1 MRIQRLLSIRPA
13 LVALSLA
20 LAACGACSGGS
31 PSKPTPSPPA
41 PGAISTTTVATAIS
55 GGGGVPAI
63 QSESGLSTVEIVDK
77 LAPSIVRVQTEGATL
92 DIFGRIAPG
101 GGVGTGVIIDTAG
114 HIVTNNHVVTIGNG
128 NLPADRIT
136 VTLADQRTAS
146 ATIVGRDQAIDLA
159 VLKIDAGNLS
169 PAVFGNA
176 DELRV
181 GQDVVAIGFALD
193 LQGGPTVTRGVLSA
207 KGRTIDE
214 QPYTINDAIQ
224 TDAGIN
230 PGNSGGPLVN
240 ARGEVIGI
248 NTAIVQG
255 AQNIGFS
262 ISVGL
267 VKPSVQDLIDN
278 GKIDRAYL
286 GVGTVD
292 VTASI
297 AKNFQL
303 PVDKGIAVTVV
314 GRGTPAEAAGLR
326 QNDVIVK
333 IDGQEVTNN
342 GSLLAVLAKRRA
354 GDTVPVEFYR
364 GTELKSVDVKL
375 DSRPGG

>member
-1 MRIQRLLSIRPA
+1 MIIRPA
-13 LVALSLA
+13 AVIAVAAIAVSSV
-20 LAACGACSGGS
+20 ACSSGS
-31 PSKPTPSPPA
+31 PTKSP
-41 PGAISTTTVATAIS
+41 TVAAGETPAVGATS
-55 GGGGVPAI
+55 AAPAI
-63 QSESGLSTVEIVDK
+63 RRDGGLSTVQIVEK

-92 DIFGRIAPG
+92 DIFGRITPG

-114 HIVTNNHVVTIGNG
+114 HIVTNNHVVTVGGGNR
-128 NLPADRIT
+128 PADRIT

-159 VLKIDAGNLS
+159 VLKIDATNLV
-169 PAVFGNA
+169 PAVFGDA
-176 DELRV
+176 ESLEV

-193 LQGGPTVTRGVLSA
+193 LKGGPTVTRGVLSA

-240 ARGEVIGI
+240 ANGEVIGI
-248 NTAIVQG
+248 NTAIIQG
-255 AQNIGFS
+255 AQSIGFS
-262 ISVGL
+262 ISVAL
-267 VKPSVQDLIDN
+267 VTPAVRDLIDR

-297 AKNFQL
+297 ARSFNL
-303 PVDKGIAVTVV
+303 PVDKGIAVTAV

-326 QNDVIVK
+326 QNDVIIK
-333 IDGQEVTNN
+333 IDGQEVANN
-342 GSLLAVLAKRRA
+342 GSLLAILAKRQA

-364 GTELKSVDVKL
+364 GSDLKKIDVRL
-375 DSRPGG
+375 DSRPGE

>member
-1 MRIQRLLSIRPA
+1 MSIRLA
-13 LVALSLA
+13 VITLFLLVASLA
-20 LAACGACSGGS
+20 AACSSGRS
-31 PSKPTPSPPA
+31 SDTT
-41 PGAISTTTVATAIS
+41 STAATASTAAPDSTATASSAAFAGAVSPIRPE
-55 GGGGVPAI
+55 G
-63 QSESGLSTVEIVDK
+63 GLSTVEIVEK

-92 DIFGRIAPG
+92 DIFGRTTPG
-101 GGVGTGVIIDTAG
+101 GGVGTGLIIDTDG
-114 HIVTNNHVVTIGNG
+114 HIVTNNHVVTVGSGNR
-128 NLPADRIT
+128 PADRIT

-146 ATIVGRDQAIDLA
+146 ATIVGRDQATDLA
-159 VLKIDAGNLS
+159 VLKIDADHLT
-169 PAVFGNA
+169 PAPFA
-176 DELRV
+176 APDTLHV

-193 LQGGPTVTRGVLSA
+193 LKGGPTVTRGVLSA

-214 QPYTINDAIQ
+214 QPYTINDALQ

-248 NTAIVQG
+248 NTAIIQG
-255 AQNIGFS
+255 AQSIGFS
-262 ISVGL
+262 ISVA
-267 VKPSVQDLIDN
+267 VVQPTVRDLIDR

-292 VTASI
+292 VTPSI
-297 AKNFQL
+297 AKNFDL
-303 PVDKGIAVTVV
+303 PVSKGIAVTVV

-333 IDGQEVTNN
+333 IDGQEVANS
-342 GSLLAVLAKRRA
+342 GSLLAILAGRRA

-364 GTELKSVDVKL
+364 GSDLKTVSVKL
-375 DSRPGG
+375 DARPGD

>member
-1 MRIQRLLSIRPA
+1 
-13 LVALSLA
+13 
-20 LAACGACSGGS
+20 
-31 PSKPTPSPPA
+31 
-41 PGAISTTTVATAIS
+41 
-55 GGGGVPAI
+55 
-63 QSESGLSTVEIVDK
+63 VEIVDK

-92 DIFGRIAPG
+92 DIFGRVTPG

-114 HIVTNNHVVTIGNG
+114 HIVTNNHVVTIGSANQ
-128 NLPADRIT
+128 PADRIT

-159 VLKIDAGNLS
+159 VLKIDLDNLT
-169 PAVFGNA
+169 PATFGDGDA
-176 DELRV
+176 LRV

-193 LQGGPTVTRGVLSA
+193 LAGGPTVTRGVLSA

-255 AQNIGFS
+255 AQSIGFS

-267 VKPSVQDLIDN
+267 VKPSVQDLIAN

-303 PVDKGIAVTVV
+303 PVDQGIAVTVV
-314 GRGTPAEAAGLR
+314 GSGTPAEAAGLR

-333 IDGQEVTNN
+333 VDGQEVTNN
-342 GSLLAVLAKRRA
+342 GSLLAILAKRHA

-364 GTELKSVDVKL
+364 GSDLKSVDVKL
-375 DSRPGG
+375 DSRPGD